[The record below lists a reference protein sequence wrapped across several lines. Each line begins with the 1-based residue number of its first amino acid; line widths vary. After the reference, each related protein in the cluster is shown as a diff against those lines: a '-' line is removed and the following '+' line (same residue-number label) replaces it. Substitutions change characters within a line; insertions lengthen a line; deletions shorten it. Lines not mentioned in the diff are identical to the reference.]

1 MKQLIIS
8 FVTVIIIVSGTV
20 FVSAYVTESY
30 HTASE
35 SYNNRSA
42 AVNDKA
48 SLTETPPSFTERDI
62 VRLTDRYIALIKQ
75 EIDADYRLVNVSTM
89 TELYAAFDD
98 IATRQVSEAHVSYYF
113 TETEDGVYLR
123 PTELP
128 PWFEKDMP
136 YTLTQVSDEEV
147 MVEQTVEDLELYGPY
162 QIRFWFS
169 YTDQWRIS
177 QVDTTSLESNE
188 VS

>member
-1 MKQLIIS
+1 
-8 FVTVIIIVSGTV
+8 VTVLIIVSGTV

-35 SYNNRSA
+35 SYEKQLT
-42 AVNDKA
+42 AVNVK
-48 SLTETPPSFTERDI
+48 TPIIQTPPSFTERDI

-75 EIDADYRLVNVSTM
+75 EIDAEYRLVNVLTM
-89 TELYAAFDD
+89 AELYAAFDD